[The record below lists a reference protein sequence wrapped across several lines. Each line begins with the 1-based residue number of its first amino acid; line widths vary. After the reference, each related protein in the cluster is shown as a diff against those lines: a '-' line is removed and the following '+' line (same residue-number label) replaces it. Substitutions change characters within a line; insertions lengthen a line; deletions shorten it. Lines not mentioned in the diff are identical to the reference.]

1 MKRNIL
7 SLAAFFT
14 AAIASAQSYPKQP
27 DPSVVTYI
35 EYKKVAKTQNDTI
48 AKTEVIITSKDE
60 SNKLEQASIQPATS
74 VNTNNTVTENNR
86 NNRARKE

>member
-7 SLAAFFT
+7 SLAALFT
-14 AAIASAQSYPKQP
+14 VAIASAQSYPKQP

-35 EYKKVAKTQNDTI
+35 EYKKVAKAQNDTI
-48 AKTEVIITSKDE
+48 AKPEVIITSQDE
-60 SNKLEQASIQPATS
+60 GNKLEQASIQPATS

-86 NNRARKE
+86 NNKARKE

>member
-7 SLAAFFT
+7 SLAALLT
-14 AAIASAQSYPKQP
+14 VAIVSAQSYPKQP
-27 DPSVVTYI
+27 DPSAVTYI
-35 EYKKVAKTQNDTI
+35 EYKRAAKVQNDTV
-48 AKTEVIITSKDE
+48 AKPQVVITSRDE

-86 NNRARKE
+86 NNKARRE